1 MYINIALI
9 LLVTL
14 LSDYSFRSKILD
26 YAVDRMNYD
35 GLNTLKYEL
44 IKIKE
49 EPLYTIA
56 KVLITKGMYRDVL
69 HRCFRKIL

>member
-1 MYINIALI
+1 M
-9 LLVTL
+9 
-14 LSDYSFRSKILD
+14 D

-49 EPLYTIA
+49 ERLYTIA

-69 HRCFRKIL
+69 LKCFRNAL

>member
-1 MYINIALI
+1 M
-9 LLVTL
+9 LLTL
-14 LSDYSFRSKILD
+14 PFDYSFRSKILD

-69 HRCFRKIL
+69 LKCFQNAL

>member
-1 MYINIALI
+1 MG
-9 LLVTL
+9 
-14 LSDYSFRSKILD
+14 

-49 EPLYTIA
+49 ERLYTIA

-69 HRCFRKIL
+69 LKCFRNAL

>member
-56 KVLITKGMYRDVL
+56 KVLITEGMYRDVL